1 MFSTYTGNGA
11 GQVNVVD
18 MLTGNLIYMFNGTE
32 NLVFGDSR
40 SSVAVD
46 KEGCTCAG
54 CLGCVCVVPPSTC
67 YQWELPRTHRFRPP
81 PPPPFHADLFVASE
95 SPLGETNV
103 PVFWCLDI
111 TRLKPRWAVFA
122 GASGDSISSSSPIVT
137 TTFSGDPVILFGA
150 ENTVRD

>member
-1 MFSTYTGNGA
+1 MWYRYVWVARARARNGSCRGRTFFA
-11 GQVNVVD
+11 
-18 MLTGNLIYMFNGTE
+18 
-32 NLVFGDSR
+32 
-40 SSVAVD
+40 
-46 KEGCTCAG
+46 
-54 CLGCVCVVPPSTC
+54 PPS
-67 YQWELPRTHRFRPP
+67 
-81 PPPPFHADLFVASE
+81 PPPFHADLFVASE
-95 SPLGETNV
+95 SPLGESNV